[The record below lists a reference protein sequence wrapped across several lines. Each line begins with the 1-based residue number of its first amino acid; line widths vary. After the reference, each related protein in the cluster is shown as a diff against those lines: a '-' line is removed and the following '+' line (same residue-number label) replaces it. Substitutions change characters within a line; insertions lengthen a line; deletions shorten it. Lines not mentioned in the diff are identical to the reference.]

1 MQSDRT
7 GDSVFDAGRIIR
19 KKPPVLQSIL
29 RFAGD
34 KPLGAL
40 GALVLLFL
48 VFLAA
53 TADVISPFDP
63 KDTTSQNFLEPNG
76 TNLFGTDNLG
86 RDILTLTIHGSRIS
100 LFVGFT
106 SVLIGVTAA
115 LVLALVTGYFGGWSD
130 SLTQR
135 IGDTLMAFPGLIL
148 ALFLVSVLEPSHR
161 TVVVAVAIIFL
172 APSVR
177 TIRSQVLAIKSTTY
191 IEAARAV
198 GCTPFRV
205 IGLHIFPNILAL
217 YVVVASLNLGA
228 AIIIE
233 ASLSFLGLGP
243 ASQSWGKMVSDG
255 SRHLFLEGPWW
266 SLFPSLALAI
276 TVYSFNM
283 LGDALRDIWDPRLRG
298 SR

>member
-1 MQSDRT
+1 MQSDQT
-7 GDSVFDAGRIIR
+7 LDKAFDAGRIIR
-19 KKPPVLQSIL
+19 KKPTLLQGAL
-29 RFAGD
+29 RFIGD

-40 GALVLLFL
+40 GVLVLLFL

-53 TADVISPFDP
+53 TADFISPFSP
-63 KDTTSQNFLEPNG
+63 KDTTAQNFLGPNG
-76 TNLFGTDNLG
+76 TNWFGTDNLG
-86 RDILTLTIHGSRIS
+86 RDILSLTIHGSRIS

-148 ALFLVSVLEPSHR
+148 ALFLVSVLEPSHQ
-161 TVVVAVAIIFL
+161 TVVIAVAIIFL

-198 GCTPFRV
+198 GCSSIRV
-205 IGLHIFPNILAL
+205 IALHIFPNILAL

>member
-1 MQSDRT
+1 MQSERT
-7 GDSVFDAGRIIR
+7 ADSVFDAGRIIR
-19 KKPPVLQSIL
+19 KRSSVPEVVL
-29 RFAGD
+29 RFTAD

-53 TADVISPFDP
+53 TAGVISPFDP
-63 KDTTSQNFLEPNG
+63 KDTTSDNFLPPNSA
-76 TNLFGTDNLG
+76 NLFGTDNLG
-86 RDILTLTIHGSRIS
+86 RDILSLTIHGSRIS
-100 LFVGFT
+100 LFVGFA
-106 SVLIGVTAA
+106 SVLLGVTAA
-115 LVLALVTGYFGGWSD
+115 LGLALVTGYFGGWSD

-148 ALFLVSVLEPSHR
+148 ALFLVSVLEPSHQ
-161 TVVVAVAIIFL
+161 TVVLAVAITFL

-191 IEAARAV
+191 VEAARAV
-198 GCTPFRV
+198 GCSSMRI

-266 SLFPSLALAI
+266 SLFPSLALAV

>member
-1 MQSDRT
+1 MQRDRT
-7 GDSVFDAGRIIR
+7 ADSAFDAGRIIR
-19 KKPPVLQSIL
+19 KRPTVVQSIL
-29 RFAGD
+29 RFVGD

-40 GALVLLFL
+40 GAFVLLFL

-63 KDTTSQNFLEPNG
+63 KDTTSTNFLGPNSA
-76 TNLFGTDNLG
+76 NLFGTDNLG
-86 RDILTLTIHGSRIS
+86 RDILSLTIHGSRIS
-100 LFVGFT
+100 LFVGFA

-148 ALFLVSVLEPSHR
+148 ALFLVSVLEPSHQ
-161 TVVVAVAIIFL
+161 TVVIAVAIIFL

-177 TIRSQVLAIKSTTY
+177 TIRSQVLAVKSTTY

-198 GCTPFRV
+198 GCTPIRI

-243 ASQSWGKMVSDG
+243 ATQSWGKMVSDG

>member
-7 GDSVFDAGRIIR
+7 LDSPFDVGRIIR
-19 KKPPVLQSIL
+19 KRSSPLEDVL
-29 RFAGD
+29 RFTRD

-48 VFLAA
+48 VFLSA
-53 TADVISPFDP
+53 TADIISPFAPD
-63 KDTTSQNFLEPNG
+63 DTTAQNFLEPNS

-161 TVVVAVAIIFL
+161 TVVIAVAIIFL

-198 GCTPFRV
+198 GCSSIRI